1 MGGFQGDGIPL
12 ARRDHGCDGAR
23 CMNARDRNRAR
34 FTAAAE
40 LKDLFAAQGMDG
52 AIVYAENV
60 AGETIGKRDPGP
72 WIDWTLIE
80 RAKRWND
87 RVYGREAVQPDAAPK
102 RRSMTD
108 AQRARL
114 RGDV

>member
-1 MGGFQGDGIPL
+1 MKLSEL
-12 ARRDHGCDGAR
+12 AAQQVAR
-23 CMNARDRNRAR
+23 LADERESNAAR
-34 FTAAAE
+34 FPIGPEALAWANEHFPCAAGTRGHAVV
-40 LKDLFAAQGMDG
+40 FASNA
-52 AIVYAENV
+52 

-72 WIDWTLIE
+72 WVDWTLIE

-108 AQRARL
+108 AQHACL

>member
-1 MGGFQGDGIPL
+1 MTAL
-12 ARRDHGCDGAR
+12 AQLVERQTAR
-23 CMNARDRNRAR
+23 LRAVKADNRAR

-52 AIVYAENV
+52 AIVYADNA

-87 RVYGREAVQPDAAPK
+87 RVYGRGEVKPDAAPK
-102 RRSMTD
+102 RRGMTD
-108 AQRARL
+108 AQLACL